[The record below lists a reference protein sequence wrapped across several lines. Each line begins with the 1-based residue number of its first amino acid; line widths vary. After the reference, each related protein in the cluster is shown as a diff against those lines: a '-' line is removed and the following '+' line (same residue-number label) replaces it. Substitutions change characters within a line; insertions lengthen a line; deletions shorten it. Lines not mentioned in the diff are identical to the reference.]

1 MKRLL
6 VVVALAACTEAAEP
20 ARLDHAQI
28 LAVRATPAHVAA
40 GGRARID
47 LLAGDATGAIF
58 EAAPDVVVADGLA
71 VERAPDGWYVTA
83 GAAPG
88 IAPLA
93 VSLAIDGETW
103 RATKQLVIGPPA
115 DNPQVAAMQVDGAAT
130 DALVAAVGT
139 TPTLA
144 AAAIGGE
151 PLTYAWYSSVGDL
164 EHYRTAEAVL
174 DAAEPAEGT
183 VVVVVRDS
191 VGGVTWQ
198 PLPAR
203 IE

>member
-6 VVVALAACTEAAEP
+6 AIAALAACTEAAEP

-28 LAVRATPAHVAA
+28 LAVRATPAHVAPS
-40 GGRARID
+40 GRAKID

-58 EAAPDVVVADGLA
+58 EAAPDAVVADGLT
-71 VERAPDGWYVTA
+71 VEHAADGWYVTA

-88 IAPLA
+88 IAPLG
-93 VSLAIDGETW
+93 VTLAIDGETW
-103 RATKQLVIGPPA
+103 PATKQLVIGEPA

-130 DALVAAVGT
+130 DALVAPVGS

-144 AAAIGGE
+144 AVATGGE
-151 PLTYAWYSSVGDL
+151 PLSYAWYSSVGDL

-174 DAAEPAEGT
+174 DAAAPAEGT

-191 VGGVTWQ
+191 AGGVTWQ
-198 PLPAR
+198 PLPAKV
-203 IE
+203 E